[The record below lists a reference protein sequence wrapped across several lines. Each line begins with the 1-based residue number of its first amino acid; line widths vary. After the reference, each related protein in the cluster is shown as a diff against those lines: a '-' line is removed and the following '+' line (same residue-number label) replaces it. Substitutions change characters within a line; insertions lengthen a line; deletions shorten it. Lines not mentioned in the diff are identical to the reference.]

1 MFAQAVDFVPQ
12 KSILVLIVIAMFAV
26 SELLNGFLLVLDDAV
41 ELFKGQVVLLKFF
54 GTLLQEQT
62 INLDHL
68 FHFLQASCQLVLL
81 LDQSFSGH
89 GEA

>member
-1 MFAQAVDFVPQ
+1 
-12 KSILVLIVIAMFAV
+12 MFAV

-62 INLDHL
+62 IN
-68 FHFLQASCQLVLL
+68 
-81 LDQSFSGH
+81 
-89 GEA
+89 

>member
-62 INLDHL
+62 IN
-68 FHFLQASCQLVLL
+68 
-81 LDQSFSGH
+81 
-89 GEA
+89 